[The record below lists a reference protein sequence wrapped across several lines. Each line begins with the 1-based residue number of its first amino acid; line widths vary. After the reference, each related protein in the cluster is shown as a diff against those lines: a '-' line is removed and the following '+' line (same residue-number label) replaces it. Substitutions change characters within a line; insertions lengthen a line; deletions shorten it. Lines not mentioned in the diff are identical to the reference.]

1 LQIKETK
8 QKPVEP
14 KKCRFETLKTKKEK
28 RKKQKRKIKMK
39 SENNKTL

>member
-28 RKKQKRKIKMK
+28 KEET
-39 SENNKTL
+39 ENENKTEK